1 MVLVIATTTRASQV
15 FIPEP
20 AGDRWM
26 YWFGDSS
33 GSRSSASVYG
43 AYGSHD
49 YPNYDFDDRHGQM
62 FLDFDTS
69 SVVTP
74 AKGVGNY
81 NIKSLVVSIIVN
93 YGNIFPY
100 DPSFDTLQTY
110 QNESLDADAGRPI
123 ELFGVGYRG
132 GFNLATF
139 RENSAYQSVS
149 GNKATR
155 NAYAMGFL
163 NGEAVDVS
171 NNVEQGFEV
180 SPWAVGQI
188 NGELDLDGN
197 FRELSLPLGALVP
210 VDAVMNF
217 AIDIGNPAIRTYVQ
231 SGLNAGRL
239 QFMVTSLYPAQQQVS
254 NVPSFHTK
262 ESYYHQSVEFPDL
275 YLAAQLSAEI
285 SIAATS
291 HKPELKIVASSGPS
305 YRISFSSKNG
315 FNYRLEYKNSLSVTS
330 WTGLGESITGNGEEL
345 FFEDTTAAGQL
356 SRFYRVISNPN

>member
-1 MVLVIATTTRASQV
+1 
-15 FIPEP
+15 
-20 AGDRWM
+20 
-26 YWFGDSS
+26 
-33 GSRSSASVYG
+33 
-43 AYGSHD
+43 
-49 YPNYDFDDRHGQM
+49 
-62 FLDFDTS
+62 
-69 SVVTP
+69 
-74 AKGVGNY
+74 
-81 NIKSLVVSIIVN
+81 
-93 YGNIFPY
+93 
-100 DPSFDTLQTY
+100 
-110 QNESLDADAGRPI
+110 
-123 ELFGVGYRG
+123 
-132 GFNLATF
+132 
-139 RENSAYQSVS
+139 VS

-330 WTGLGESITGNGEEL
+330 WTGLGESITGNGGEL